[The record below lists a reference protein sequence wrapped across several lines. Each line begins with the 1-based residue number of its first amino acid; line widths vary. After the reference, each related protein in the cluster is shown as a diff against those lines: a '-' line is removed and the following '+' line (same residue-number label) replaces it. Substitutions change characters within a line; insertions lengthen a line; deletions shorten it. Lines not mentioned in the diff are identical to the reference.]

1 MVISM
6 RRPAWQHTCRFLTL
20 LAAITSAIPAAH
32 DAPQENPL
40 RAPEQSNV
48 CSHLGRYIF
57 VGGTAGFDAL
67 REGDQFKELL
77 KTGHAGLYEQATPL
91 PMSAFG

>member
-1 MVISM
+1 MAAM
-6 RRPAWQHTCRFLTL
+6 PATYG
-20 LAAITSAIPAAH
+20 
-32 DAPQENPL
+32 APQESPL
-40 RAPEQSNV
+40 GDPDQSNV
-48 CSHLGRYIF
+48 CSNLGRYIF

-91 PMSAFG
+91 AMSAFG